1 MNNLPDLSILD
12 SLSPEE
18 KALAMEILKEYSQE
32 GQSAILE
39 DLKYQDY
46 DEIPVSIDEF
56 IWNDRYLG
64 RGLCM
69 TDPYTGEKRSTVFPY
84 WIDTLK
90 KIFPDNLTTKYNT
103 LILSGAIG
111 LGKAQPLDAKV
122 LTAEGYRTMGSLKVG
137 EAVYG
142 PDGMLHNILGVYP

>member
-32 GQSAILE
+32 GQSNILE

-46 DEIPVSIDEF
+46 EEIPVSIDEF
-56 IWNDRYLG
+56 IWEDRYLG

-69 TDPYTGEKRSTVFPY
+69 TDPYTQEKRGFCVVPFR
-84 WIDTLK
+84 TLRNY
-90 KIFPDNLTTKYNT
+90 DRLRR
-103 LILSGAIG
+103 
-111 LGKAQPLDAKV
+111 V
-122 LTAEGYRTMGSLKVG
+122 
-137 EAVYG
+137 
-142 PDGMLHNILGVYP
+142 